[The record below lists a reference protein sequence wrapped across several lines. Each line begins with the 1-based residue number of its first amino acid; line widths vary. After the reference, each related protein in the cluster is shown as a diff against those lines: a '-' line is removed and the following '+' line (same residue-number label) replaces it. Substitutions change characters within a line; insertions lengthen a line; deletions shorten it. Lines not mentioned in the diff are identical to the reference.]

1 MAINTGFLQQLDRF
15 DLIINKRITSNFIG
29 QKRSTALGKGLIF
42 KDHRIYA
49 PGDDIRN
56 LDWKVFA
63 RTDDLFIK
71 NYEEERNLAVNIIMD
86 SSASMDFGRETK
98 KYEYG
103 GMLAL
108 GFAYLSL
115 KANQKVQFTNFAED
129 IQVFKPSK
137 GMGLVANMVH
147 HINGM
152 TPKGKSDIDVSF
164 QKVKHTIGNK
174 TMTIVISDFLIP
186 LHQIEL
192 GLLNLGKQEL
202 TVIQV
207 LDPVEKNLKMEG
219 EYDLEDSET
228 GTKLKSFISTRM
240 RNQFQNKLDAHTNK
254 VKELVEALGGKFF
267 QFTSNVDVFD
277 AFYEM
282 LR

>member
-1 MAINTGFLQQLDRF
+1 MAINSDFLHQLDRF
-15 DLIINKRITSNFIG
+15 GLVINKRITSNFIG

-49 PGDDIRN
+49 PGDDLRN

-86 SSASMDFGRETK
+86 SSASMDFGRDLK

-115 KANQKVQFTNFAED
+115 KGNQKVQFTNFADD
-129 IQVFKPSK
+129 IQVFKPTT
-137 GMGLVANMVH
+137 GMALVGNMVR
-147 HINGM
+147 HINALQ
-152 TPKGKSDIDVSF
+152 PQGKSEIDF
-164 QKVKHTIGNK
+164 TFKKIRHMIGNK

-186 LHQIEL
+186 IEEIEA
-192 GLLNLGKQEL
+192 GLISLGKQEL
-202 TVIQV
+202 TVVQV
-207 LDPVEKNLKMEG
+207 LDPVEKKLKLEG
-219 EYDLEDSET
+219 EYDLEDSES
-228 GTKLKSFISTRM
+228 GLKLKSFVSTRM
-240 RNQFQNKLDAHTNK
+240 RNDFQNKLDAHTNK

-267 QFTSNVDVFD
+267 KFTSDVDVFD
-277 AFYEM
+277 AFFEM